1 MGTPEDTAS
10 VLSAGATA
18 ASKEQCRTLV
28 LETQE
33 LAKKLTKPELKRMAD
48 RIAEHDEA
56 VVSTSGRPLSM
67 LSEET
72 WAMCFIEFGLGDAA
86 PNMKERGKKGN
97 GTVYVPMEDIF
108 EWLQDREELEYHL
121 PSDTVPY
128 EARARSRFDNPECA
142 AVFGSALRQGLI
154 LRGVATVFRRQ
165 GYEADLKA
173 ISKARPEDCVEAL
186 CGSAGQSERQR
197 GLDQLAYAPDVPEN
211 LRTALKQL
219 LFAQVKV
226 PFTDGY
232 RRKLR
237 HEGHNLNA
245 VHGPLKL
252 FVTANFADVYSP
264 VMLSMVFG
272 SVELNMVEFSLLEAL
287 TE

>member
-1 MGTPEDTAS
+1 MEEWEDLGDGVLEGDKRTVAEQERQHYDTNTAEDVIGLDHSNEPALLDTFAAFQTKLMALQEAASRVIAVEKRPAGKSESSVGTPEDTAS

-33 LAKKLTKPELKRMAD
+33 LAKKLTSPELKRMAD

-108 EWLQDREELEYHL
+108 ERLQDLEELEYHL

-165 GYEADLKA
+165 GYGQPLKPYP
-173 ISKARPEDCVEAL
+173 R
-186 CGSAGQSERQR
+186 
-197 GLDQLAYAPDVPEN
+197 
-211 LRTALKQL
+211 
-219 LFAQVKV
+219 
-226 PFTDGY
+226 
-232 RRKLR
+232 
-237 HEGHNLNA
+237 
-245 VHGPLKL
+245 HGPRI
-252 FVTANFADVYSP
+252 T
-264 VMLSMVFG
+264 
-272 SVELNMVEFSLLEAL
+272 
-287 TE
+287 